1 MAQDSANLWNS
12 YHAAVNANNMELAKR
27 ILRNIQQY
35 KGNPPPP
42 KGGCVKCRQRFY

>member
-1 MAQDSANLWNS
+1 MTQDSHSLWNS

-27 ILRNIQQY
+27 ILHSIQNY

-42 KGGCVKCRQRFY
+42 KGGCAKCRKRFI